1 MILCKFNK
9 KSIIKKRERE
19 SKSIRDS
26 YKYMKGAI
34 IRISTRIQGPLR
46 EDRGSH
52 NRQ

>member
-1 MILCKFNK
+1 MQLL
-9 KSIIKKRERE
+9 IKKKE

-46 EDRGSH
+46 EDRGSY